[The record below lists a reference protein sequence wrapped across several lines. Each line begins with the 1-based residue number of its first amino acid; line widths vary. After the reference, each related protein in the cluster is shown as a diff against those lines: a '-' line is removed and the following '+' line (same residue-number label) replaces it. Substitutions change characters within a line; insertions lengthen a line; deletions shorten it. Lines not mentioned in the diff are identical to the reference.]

1 MTVVAAHARRRV
13 ALEPLLLL
21 GAFGSAVV
29 VRVAVAGP
37 SGPGSIRAGLMFAAI
52 LAVLAFVSRA
62 GFVVSRR
69 AAIVGAA
76 GAAVLVLPVLVTH
89 GVGGHLAATGYP
101 IWAVATAAVATAEE
115 AFLRGA
121 LYDAVARD
129 HGIDAAVVIG
139 AIAFAAL
146 HVPLYGWHVV
156 PLDLAVGLVLGA
168 LRVWTG
174 TWTAPALAHAGADL
188 IGWWLV

>member
-1 MTVVAAHARRRV
+1 MTVVTAHVRRRV
-13 ALEPLLLL
+13 AVEPLLLL
-21 GAFGSAVV
+21 GAFASAVV

-37 SGPGSIRAGLMFAAI
+37 AGPGSIRAGLTFAAL
-52 LAVLAFVSRA
+52 LAVLAVACRA
-62 GFVVSRR
+62 GFAVSARAVV
-69 AAIVGAA
+69 VGVV
-76 GAAVLVLPVLVTH
+76 GVGVLVLPVLVSH
-89 GVGGHLAATGYP
+89 GVGGHLAMTGYP
-101 IWAVATAAVATAEE
+101 TWAAATVAVATAEE

-121 LYDAVARD
+121 LYDAVARW
-129 HGIDAAVVIG
+129 HGVDAAVVVG

-174 TWTAPALAHAGADL
+174 TWTAPAVAHAGADL
-188 IGWWLV
+188 VGWWLV

>member
-1 MTVVAAHARRRV
+1 
-13 ALEPLLLL
+13 
-21 GAFGSAVV
+21 
-29 VRVAVAGP
+29 
-37 SGPGSIRAGLMFAAI
+37 
-52 LAVLAFVSRA
+52 
-62 GFVVSRR
+62 
-69 AAIVGAA
+69 
-76 GAAVLVLPVLVTH
+76 
-89 GVGGHLAATGYP
+89 
-101 IWAVATAAVATAEE
+101 
-115 AFLRGA
+115 